1 LRLSTIDLSELV
13 RSLFDYFEALAEDS
27 GITLGV
33 KGAIGSIAADREML
47 TRALNN
53 LLSNA
58 IRHTPRGKSITV
70 LLSQDEQWTTISVVN
85 PGERIP

>member
-1 LRLSTIDLSELV
+1 EFDRMGRMIGDMLFLAQTENDPRNLRLSTIDLSELV

-47 TRALNN
+47 TRARNN
-53 LLSNA
+53 L
-58 IRHTPRGKSITV
+58 
-70 LLSQDEQWTTISVVN
+70 
-85 PGERIP
+85 